1 MLAVGFTTQV
11 IPESQ
16 VSVEA
21 ESSNNGALPAL
32 GVTTHN
38 TSSSDE
44 SLSFAFEYPPG
55 TPSWRCKEA
64 PRLLQTDTTE
74 HVQSVVTRIFGAGVD
89 MDLYLPAA
97 RTVIDHLTKDEPE
110 DYTKKGLK
118 FQPVGNGGKRWA
130 TCRK

>member
-1 MLAVGFTTQV
+1 MPPKNLSRERAKNKLPVGFATQV

-21 ESSNNGALPAL
+21 ESSNNGALPAR

-44 SLSFAFEYPPG
+44 SLSFAFEYPPV

-74 HVQSVVTRIFGAGVD
+74 HVLVSGKVGAHTRD
-89 MDLYLPAA
+89 NETD
-97 RTVIDHLTKDEPE
+97 
-110 DYTKKGLK
+110 
-118 FQPVGNGGKRWA
+118 RWL
-130 TCRK
+130 R

>member
-11 IPESQ
+11 IPGTQ
-16 VSVEA
+16 VHSEEQSTNIV
-21 ESSNNGALPAL
+21 ALPIEA
-32 GVTTHN
+32 TKDKTN
-38 TSSSDE
+38 NE
-44 SLSFAFEYPPG
+44 SVFFVAPPG
-55 TPSWRCKEA
+55 TPSWRSMEA
-64 PRLLQTDTTE
+64 PRLLQSDTTE

-118 FQPVGNGGKRWA
+118 FQPVGNGGKRWT

>member
-1 MLAVGFTTQV
+1 MLPVGIVTQV

-74 HVQSVVTRIFGAGVD
+74 HVQSVVTQIFGAGVD
-89 MDLYLPAA
+89 MDLYLAPA
-97 RTVIDHLTKDEPE
+97 RIVIDQLTKDERD
-110 DYTKKGLK
+110 DYQKKGLK
-118 FQPVGNGGKRWA
+118 LEKKFQ
-130 TCRK
+130 